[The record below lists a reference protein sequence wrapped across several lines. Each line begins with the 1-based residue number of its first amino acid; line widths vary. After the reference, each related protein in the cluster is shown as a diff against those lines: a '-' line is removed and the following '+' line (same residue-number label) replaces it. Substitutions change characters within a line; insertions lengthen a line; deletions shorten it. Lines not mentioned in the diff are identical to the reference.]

1 MADNSA
7 GQTRTPAIDPG
18 TPGTAVGKIV
28 FDATALTAG
37 DDTFIN
43 CGFKPRYVK
52 VRNTNGVTIEFYEG
66 MAEGSAF
73 KLDAAGAAT
82 LSGAVGIKT
91 DPRGFRVAQNATLAA
106 VAASNTLYYLAM
118 V

>member
-7 GQTRTPAIDPG
+7 GQTRTPAQDPG

-28 FDATALTAG
+28 FDATALTAA
-37 DDTFIN
+37 DDLFID
-43 CGFKPRYVK
+43 CGFTPRYVRI
-52 VRNTNGVTIEFYEG
+52 RNTNGVTIEWYAG
-66 MAEGSAF
+66 MAEASAF
-73 KLDAAGAAT
+73 KQDATGAAT
-82 LSGAVGIKT
+82 LSAAVGIKT

-106 VAASNTLYYLAM
+106 VAASNTLYYLAK